1 MSQTSEKLLEIYQLL
16 YEAFG
21 PQYWWPGE
29 TQIEIAVGAI
39 LTQNTS
45 WSNVKKAI
53 TNLQNADCL
62 SAEKLFELPNERLAE
77 LIKPAGYYNIKT
89 KRLKNFIN
97 WFIND
102 YSGDFKLLEDVNT
115 NRLREELL
123 SINGVGRE
131 TADSILLYA
140 LERPVFVIDAYTNR
154 ITQRHH
160 LSDPEADYEQLRDL
174 FESNVAWAS
183 SPCLHGQ
190 DGHATNTCQLYN
202 EFHALIVR
210 AGYLY
215 CKPKPKC
222 DQCPLNKLP
231 HSINIDYY

>member
-1 MSQTSEKLLEIYQLL
+1 MSQTNEKLMEIYNLL

-21 PQYWWPGE
+21 PQHWWPGE

-53 TNLQNADCL
+53 INLQNADCL
-62 SAEKLFELPNERLAE
+62 SAEKLYELPNERLAE

-97 WFIND
+97 WYMEQ
-102 YSGDFKLLEDVNT
+102 YSGDFTLLEDVST

-154 ITQRHH
+154 IMQRHH
-160 LSDPEADYEQLRDL
+160 ISAPDADYEQLKYL
-174 FESNVAWAS
+174 FESNLLEDV
-183 SPCLHGQ
+183 P
-190 DGHATNTCQLYN
+190 LYN

-222 DQCPLNKLP
+222 EQCPLNILP
-231 HSINIDYY
+231 HSIDIEYY

>member
-1 MSQTSEKLLEIYQLL
+1 MSQTSEKLLEIYQIL
-16 YEAFG
+16 YDAFG
-21 PQYWWPGE
+21 PQHWWPGE

-45 WSNVKKAI
+45 WANVKKAI

-62 SAEKLFELPNERLAE
+62 SAEKLYELPNERLAE
-77 LIKPAGYYNIKT
+77 LIRPAGYYNIKT

-97 WFIND
+97 WFVNE

-140 LERPVFVIDAYTNR
+140 LERPAFVIDAYTAR

-174 FESNVAWAS
+174 FESNIPQEV
-183 SPCLHGQ
+183 P
-190 DGHATNTCQLYN
+190 LYN

-210 AGYLY
+210 TGYLY

-222 DQCPLNKLP
+222 EQCPLNSLP
-231 HSINIDYY
+231 HTINIEYY